1 MAARINN
8 RAPRFLEVGNDLVPN
23 LIEILQTQHYATRRV
38 LLLGDKKTFAIGG
51 DAIARNFQK
60 HKIQVCRAVVDACD
74 EAMVERITGLIKRR
88 PPDLVIGFGGGK
100 VLDASKLAAG
110 RARIKYLSVPTILSN
125 DGIASPVSVIKD
137 RNGIPVSHLTRPPWG
152 VIVDIKVV
160 QKAPLRHLR
169 AGIGDLI
176 SNLSAVH
183 DARLAKDRK
192 TGYVDDYA
200 LSLAEAGP
208 ARLLDQKCTRIKNPD
223 FLMRLTEGLAQSG
236 LAMGIA
242 GSSQP
247 ASGSEHKIS
256 HSLDQLAPRDR
267 NLHGE
272 QVGIAAVFTMAIQE
286 NRYLTKVRSFYRRID
301 FPVKLRYLGLTPEI
315 FCRIVAYALRIR
327 PDRYTIL
334 EERKL
339 KDREILQTIKEL
351 KM

>member
-8 RAPRFLEVGNDLVPN
+8 RAPRFLEVGADLLPS
-23 LIEILQTQHYATRRV
+23 LIEIIQNQGYATRRV
-38 LLLGDKKTFAIGG
+38 LLLGDRTTFAIGG
-51 DAIARNFQK
+51 NTIARNFQK
-60 HKIQVCRAVVDACD
+60 RKIRVIKTVVDSCD
-74 EAMVERITGLIKRR
+74 EPMVDRITATIKHRL
-88 PPDLVIGFGGGK
+88 PDLVIGFGGGR
-100 VLDASKLAAG
+100 VLDAAKLAAG

-152 VIVDIKVV
+152 VVVDIKVV
-160 QKAPLRHLR
+160 QKAPIRHLR

-176 SNLSAVH
+176 SNLSAVY
-183 DARLAKDRK
+183 DARLAKNRK
-192 TGYVDDYA
+192 AGYVDDYA

-208 ARLLDQKCTRIKNPD
+208 ARLLEQKNPRIKHPD

-256 HSLDQLAPRDR
+256 HSLDQIHPRNR

-272 QVGIAAVFTMAIQE
+272 QVGLATIFTMVIQE
-286 NRYLTKVRSFYRRID
+286 NHYLSRVRAFYRRIG
-301 FPVKLRYLGLTPEI
+301 FPVKLSYLGLTPEI

-334 EERKL
+334 EDRKL
-339 KDREILQTIKEL
+339 KDREILKVVKAL

>member
-1 MAARINN
+1 MAHRMAD
-8 RAPRFLEVGNDLVPN
+8 RAPRFLEVGAGLIPN
-23 LIEILQTQHYATRRV
+23 LLEILQTQRGNVRRI
-38 LLLGDKKTFAIGG
+38 LLLGDRKTFAIGG
-51 DAIARNFQK
+51 RAIARDFTRRNIRVDQM
-60 HKIQVCRAVVDACD
+60 VVESCD
-74 EAMVERITGLIKRR
+74 GPMVERISARIERGR
-88 PPDLVIGFGGGK
+88 PDLVIGFGGGK

-110 RARIKYLSVPTILSN
+110 QARIKYLSVPTILSN
-125 DGIASPVSVIKD
+125 DGIASPVSVIKA
-137 RNGIPVSHLTRPPWG
+137 RNDVPVSHLTRPPWG
-152 VIVDIKVV
+152 VVVDIKIV
-160 QKAPLRHLR
+160 QKAPIRHLR

-176 SNLSAVH
+176 SNLSAVY
-183 DARLAKDRK
+183 DARLARK
-192 TGYVDDYA
+192 RKKGGVDDYA

-208 ARLLDQKCTRIKNPD
+208 ARLLEQRSPRIKDPD

-256 HSLDQLAPRDR
+256 HSLDQLHPRRR

-272 QVGIAAVFTMAIQE
+272 QVGVAAIFTMAVQE
-286 NRYLTKVRSFYRRID
+286 NDYLARVRAFYGRIG
-301 FPVKLRYLGLTPEI
+301 FPVKLNYLGLTPEI
-315 FCRIVAYALRIR
+315 FCRVVAYAVRIR

-339 KDREILQTIKEL
+339 KDREILKVIKAL

>member
-1 MAARINN
+1 MAAKILS
-8 RAPRFLEVGNDLVPN
+8 RAPRFLEVGKDLVPH
-23 LIEILQTQHYATRRV
+23 LIEILQHQRYLIRRV
-38 LLLGDKKTFAIGG
+38 LLLGDRKTFAIGG
-51 DAIARNFQK
+51 NAIARNFQRR
-60 HKIQVCRAVVDACD
+60 KIQVIKTIVESCD
-74 EAMVERITGLIKRR
+74 EPMVDRITAVIKRR

-110 RARIKYLSVPTILSN
+110 RACIKYLSVPTILSN

-152 VIVDIKVV
+152 VVVDIGVV
-160 QKAPLRHLR
+160 QKAPIRHLR

-176 SNLSAVH
+176 SNLSAVY
-183 DARLAKDRK
+183 DARLAKKRK
-192 TGYVDDYA
+192 AGYVDDYA

-208 ARLLDQKCTRIKNPD
+208 ARLLEQKCPRIKHPD

-256 HSLDQLAPRDR
+256 HSLDQVCPRPR

-272 QVGIAAVFTMAIQE
+272 QVGIAAVFTMAVQE
-286 NRYLTKVRSFYRRID
+286 NDYLARVRSFFRRIG
-301 FPVKLRYLGLTPEI
+301 FPVKLGYLGLTPEV
-315 FCRIVAYALRIR
+315 FCRVVAHSLRIR

-334 EERKL
+334 EDRKL
-339 KDREILQTIKEL
+339 KDKEILRVVKAL